1 MTNLKLNMEYMVNQS
16 SFLVV
21 VLGDV
26 NATLQGWQQND
37 ITTFEVYK
45 IDITT
50 FEVCKIDITIFEVY
64 KIDIT
69 TCQFSLRQII
79 EEPTHILNTSASSVD
94 LISTNLVIHFGVH
107 PSIHPNSHHQVVF
120 AKYSLSIFYAP
131 PYNRLVWH
139 YQQVITNH
147 IKWAIELFGWEK
159 APSNLHIDKQVSA
172 FNETIFFARNN
183 HLQW

>member
-26 NATLQGWQQND
+26 NATLQGWHQNN

-50 FEVCKIDITIFEVY
+50 FEVY

-69 TCQFSLRQII
+69 TSQFSLRQII
-79 EEPTHILNTSASSVD
+79 EEPTHILNTSASSID
-94 LISTNLVIHFGVH
+94 LISTNVVIHFGVH

-120 AKYSLSIFYAP
+120 AKYDLSIFYAP

-147 IKWAIELFGWEK
+147 IK
-159 APSNLHIDKQVSA
+159 
-172 FNETIFFARNN
+172 
-183 HLQW
+183 

>member
-26 NATLQGWQQND
+26 NATLQGWHQNN

-50 FEVCKIDITIFEVY
+50 FEVY

-69 TCQFSLRQII
+69 TSQFSLRQII
-79 EEPTHILNTSASSVD
+79 EEPTHILNTSASSID
-94 LISTNLVIHFGVH
+94 LISTNVVIHFGVH

-120 AKYSLSIFYAP
+120 AEYNLSIFYPP

-147 IKWAIELFGWEK
+147 IK
-159 APSNLHIDKQVSA
+159 
-172 FNETIFFARNN
+172 
-183 HLQW
+183 

>member
-26 NATLQGWQQND
+26 NATLQGWHQNN

-50 FEVCKIDITIFEVY
+50 FEVY

-69 TCQFSLRQII
+69 TSQFSLRQII
-79 EEPTHILNTSASSVD
+79 EEPTHILNTSASSID
-94 LISTNLVIHFGVH
+94 LISTNVVIHFGVH

-120 AKYSLSIFYAP
+120 AKYNLSIFYAP

-147 IKWAIELFGWEK
+147 IK
-159 APSNLHIDKQVSA
+159 
-172 FNETIFFARNN
+172 
-183 HLQW
+183 

>member
-26 NATLQGWQQND
+26 NATLQGWHQNN

-50 FEVCKIDITIFEVY
+50 FEVY

-69 TCQFSLRQII
+69 TSQFSLRQIT
-79 EEPTHILNTSASSVD
+79 EEPTHILNTSASSID
-94 LISTNLVIHFGVH
+94 LISTNVVIHFGVH

-120 AKYSLSIFYAP
+120 AKYDLSIFYAP

-147 IKWAIELFGWEK
+147 IK
-159 APSNLHIDKQVSA
+159 
-172 FNETIFFARNN
+172 
-183 HLQW
+183 